1 MRPSL
6 VSTRPW
12 RLLALASLSIAISAP
27 AALAAAQLPAAK
39 AENVGMSSERLA
51 RLPEGMKEL
60 VDKGKLAGV
69 VTMVSRHGKVVE
81 FDATGKRD
89 IASNAP
95 MQKDSIF
102 RIYSM
107 SKPITGVAM
116 MMLFEEGKWQLNDPV
131 SKYIPE
137 FANLKV
143 YATDANN
150 NIVMKDQVHQ
160 VTMRELMSHSG
171 GFTYGIFSGSAVDKM
186 QRDADVLNINN
197 TLDEFIKRVAKLP
210 LNSQPG
216 SEWHYSIS
224 VDIQGYIVQKLSG
237 MPFEKFLEQRI
248 FKPLGMVDTAFYVP
262 KDKLNRFAEYYT
274 YDKDGKL
281 LVCAIDG
288 CLNHDFSKVPALSS
302 GGGGLVSTATD
313 YMRFCQ
319 MLLNGGQ
326 LDGVRLLSPLS
337 VELMRSNVLAPNV
350 PILAPGAGFGLD
362 FAVYTDP
369 VAAGGYYG
377 KGTYWWGGAAG
388 TWFWIDPVND
398 LIVLGMIQQVSG
410 TGAAAAN
417 GVPDVRGLSHSLTYQ
432 AIIN

>member
-1 MRPSL
+1 M
-6 VSTRPW
+6 ST
-12 RLLALASLSIAISAP
+12 
-27 AALAAAQLPAAK
+27 
-39 AENVGMSSERLA
+39 ERLA
-51 RLPEGMKEL
+51 QLRSGMKEL
-60 VDKGKLAGV
+60 VDQGRLAGV
-69 VTMVSRHGKVVE
+69 VTMISRHGKVVE
-81 FDATGKRD
+81 FDAAGKRD
-89 IASNAP
+89 VAANAP

-116 MMLFEEGKWQLNDPV
+116 MILFEEGKWQLNDPV
-131 SKYIPE
+131 AKYIPE
-137 FANLKV
+137 FAKLKV
-143 YATDANN
+143 YGTDANN
-150 NIVMKDQVHQ
+150 NVVMKDQMHP

-171 GFTYGIFSGSAVDKM
+171 GFTYGFFSNTAVDKL
-186 QRDADVLNINN
+186 QLEADLLNPNN

-237 MPFEKFLEQRI
+237 MPFEEFLEKRI

-262 KDKLNRFAEYYT
+262 KEKLNRFAEFYS

-281 LVCAIDG
+281 QVVGVKDG
-288 CLNHDFSKVPALSS
+288 LNHDFSAKPTLPS

-326 LDGVRLLSPLS
+326 LDGVRILSPLT
-337 VELMRSNVLAPNV
+337 VELMHTNVLAPSV

-362 FAVYTDP
+362 FAIYTDP

-377 KGTYWWGGAAG
+377 KGSYWWGGAAG

-398 LIVLGMIQQVSG
+398 LIVLGMIQQAAG
-410 TGAAAAN
+410 TGAATAG
-417 GVPDVRGLSHSLTYQ
+417 GVPDVRGLSHAWTYQ
-432 AIIN
+432 AIIK